1 VAFEVGGVAYAVDI
15 QRVREITR
23 AMPILPLPHLPPSV
37 VGVVD
42 HRGDVVPV
50 VDLRHRF
57 GVGHAGVGRE
67 VRWIVVMRGARL
79 LALVVDRVTDVL
91 GAEDAAPREPPAIEA
106 GQRDRGIKSVCSFA
120 GRLVFVLDVDALAA
134 LTDELA
140 LPASTDAPRAER
152 G

>member
-1 VAFEVGGVAYAVDI
+1 
-15 QRVREITR
+15 
-23 AMPILPLPHLPPSV
+23 
-37 VGVVD
+37 
-42 HRGDVVPV
+42 
-50 VDLRHRF
+50 
-57 GVGHAGVGRE
+57 